1 MKKFPL
7 IIDVETKFTFREFS
21 EPRQLGISVAVVYDY
36 ASQQA
41 YSFFEQEIN
50 KMFPYME
57 NASYVIGYNIN
68 SFDMQVIQGYYPGNV
83 SQFLTFDILDDI
95 KEKIGR
101 RLALNDV
108 IFATLGEKKTGH
120 GLMAIDYYKE
130 KKFEELKKYCTDDV
144 LLTKKL
150 FDYGVEKGE
159 INYLDEVGK
168 QTIRVNWKKYIED
181 GGKNEITLTLP
192 F

>member
-21 EPRQLGISVAVVYDY
+21 EPRQLGISVVVVYDY

>member
-1 MKKFPL
+1 MKKFPVVL
-7 IIDVETKFTFREFS
+7 DVETKYTFREFK
-21 EPRQLGISVAVVYDY
+21 EPKDLGISVAVVYDF
-36 ASQQA
+36 ASQKA
-41 YSFFEQEIN
+41 LTYFEHEIN
-50 KMFPYME
+50 QMFPILE
-57 NASYVIGYNIN
+57 NASYLIGYNIN
-68 SFDMQVIQGYYPGNV
+68 TFDMQVIQGYYPGDV
-83 SQFLTFDILDDI
+83 MQFLTFDILDDI

-120 GLMAIDYYKE
+120 GLMAIDFYKE
-130 KKFEELKKYCTDDV
+130 KKWDELKKYCTDDV

-168 QTIRVNWKKYIED
+168 QSIRVDWKKYIED
-181 GGKNEITLTLP
+181 GGKNEVSLTLP